1 MNIAEKGMEKLSSVA
16 KTFTPSPI
24 QELSHLAQRCN
35 AINLAEGFPDFPA
48 PPHIKNAAVSA
59 INSDFNQYR
68 HVQGICDQLA
78 KLMEE
83 MYSLDVDPLSDIA
96 ICCGQTEA
104 FAAAVFAIID
114 RGDEVVLFD
123 PSFET
128 YEASIT
134 IAGGV
139 PVYVALDPPNWTLDA
154 DKFMKSISSR
164 TKAIV
169 LNSPHNPTGKVFSR
183 DELEIIAE
191 ACCKRDCLAITDEV
205 YEHITFDQ
213 EKHISLAS
221 LPGMQERTIITSSL
235 SKSFSVTGWR
245 VGWAIAPAFIAS
257 AIRNIHIKIT
267 DSAPAPFQEAALTAL
282 TSPSEYFELL
292 RRDYEFKRDYIVKL
306 LAGIGFQIHFKP
318 QGSFFLFAE
327 LPENCLLS
335 DVEYVQEL
343 IKQAGV
349 VAVPGCGFFHT
360 NLSLEKSSQVDCGYQ
375 KRYIRFAFCK
385 SNATLAAAAQNLG
398 KLLGASGCLML
409 N

>member
-1 MNIAEKGMEKLSSVA
+1 MEKLSSVA

-24 QELSHLAQRCN
+24 QELSLLAQRCN

-78 KLMEE
+78 KLLKE
-83 MYSLDVDPLSDIA
+83 MYSLDVDPLTDIA

-169 LNSPHNPTGKVFSR
+169 LNRSEQH
-183 DELEIIAE
+183 DELFIE
-191 ACCKRDCLAITDEV
+191 
-205 YEHITFDQ
+205 TFAY
-213 EKHISLAS
+213 L
-221 LPGMQERTIITSSL
+221 
-235 SKSFSVTGWR
+235 
-245 VGWAIAPAFIAS
+245 
-257 AIRNIHIKIT
+257 
-267 DSAPAPFQEAALTAL
+267 
-282 TSPSEYFELL
+282 Y
-292 RRDYEFKRDYIVKL
+292 
-306 LAGIGFQIHFKP
+306 
-318 QGSFFLFAE
+318 
-327 LPENCLLS
+327 S
-335 DVEYVQEL
+335 D
-343 IKQAGV
+343 
-349 VAVPGCGFFHT
+349 
-360 NLSLEKSSQVDCGYQ
+360 
-375 KRYIRFAFCK
+375 
-385 SNATLAAAAQNLG
+385 
-398 KLLGASGCLML
+398 
-409 N
+409 